1 MFVIIGVFDSLLVLL
16 LIGRI
21 LTSSYMK
28 KSPYEQQNYTL
39 IRV

>member
-21 LTSSYMK
+21 FTSNYIK
-28 KSPYEQQNYTL
+28 KSAF
-39 IRV
+39 